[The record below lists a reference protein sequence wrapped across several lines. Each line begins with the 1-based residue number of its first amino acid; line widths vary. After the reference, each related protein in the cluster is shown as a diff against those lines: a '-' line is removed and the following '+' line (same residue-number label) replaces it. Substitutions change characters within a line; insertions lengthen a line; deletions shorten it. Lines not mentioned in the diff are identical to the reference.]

1 VDGLGKVACRH
12 VVQAAVR
19 QHTQSELD
27 PLRYFELPVYLA
39 EK

>member
-1 VDGLGKVACRH
+1 MDGLGEVAWRH

-27 PLRYFELPVYLA
+27 PLRYFEPV
-39 EK
+39 